1 MSSGES
7 ELYACVKACAEGLG
21 VTAGLADLGV
31 RKQLTIGLDSSAA
44 LGVVRRVGLSKLRH
58 IDTKYLWVQQ
68 ARKEGRFTVYKV
80 DGKLNKANLMTK
92 HMGKE
97 QLESDMKACN
107 LKVLDGRHPKALK
120 LQIDLHSM
128 SKASLLLLMVAVPT
142 ASGLNEMAVY
152 RSSDSN
158 TGAGIPTCVLMMI
171 GVMLLSALT
180 YHLGKD
186 LGVARGRHLEKVE
199 TKKKEAEAKAQA
211 DNEEVETKKKDA
223 EAKAQADKQK
233 KEMPDDQGQQPRQ
246 RRGREAQEDIFI
258 APLRG
263 ERWHTSRFCGGLREA
278 RDVKKFT
285 PCGTCSKHLAI
296 GNFRG

>member
-97 QLESDMKACN
+97 QLESDTKACN

-120 LQIDLHSM
+120 LEIDLDSM

-142 ASGLNEMAVY
+142 TNGLNEMAVY
-152 RSSDSN
+152 QGSDNYN
-158 TGAGIPTCVLMMI
+158 TGGGIPTCVLIVI
-171 GVMLLSALT
+171 GVVMIFVLT
-180 YHLGKD
+180 YRF
-186 LGVARGRHLEKVE
+186 GVARGRHLEKAE
-199 TKKKEAEAKAQA
+199 AKKTEAEAKAQA
-211 DNEEVETKKKDA
+211 DKEKEE
-223 EAKAQADKQK
+223 Q
-233 KEMPDDQGQQPRQ
+233 PDDQEPQPKQ
-246 RRGREAQEDIFI
+246 RRGHGTQEEIFI

-263 ERWHTSRFCGGLREA
+263 ERWHTSRCCGGLREA
-278 RDVKKFT
+278 RDIKKYT
-285 PCGTCSKHLAI
+285 PCGTCSKHLVV
-296 GNFRG
+296 GTLRG

>member
-211 DNEEVETKKKDA
+211 DKEKE
-223 EAKAQADKQK
+223 
-233 KEMPDDQGQQPRQ
+233 EMPDDQGQQPRQ
-246 RRGREAQEDIFI
+246 RRGREAQEEIFI

-263 ERWHTSRFCGGLREA
+263 ERWHTSRCCGGLREA

-296 GNFRG
+296 GNYRG